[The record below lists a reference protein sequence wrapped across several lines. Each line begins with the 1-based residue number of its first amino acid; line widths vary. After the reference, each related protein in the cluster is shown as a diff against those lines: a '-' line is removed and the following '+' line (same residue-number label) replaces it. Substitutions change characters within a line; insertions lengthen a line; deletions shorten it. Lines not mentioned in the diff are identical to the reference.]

1 LAGIGVISN
10 PHSKLNRKNPNRHHY
25 LTYIA
30 GSEGHVAVTNS
41 LEELEQV
48 ASMYKALGVK
58 VIAINGGDGTIAHT
72 ITAIIHAWKDQPLPR
87 IVLLRGGT
95 INVVAQNLG
104 IQGTPEEILFR
115 LIEGYSKGTLDKIHR
130 LHTIKIANN
139 YGFLF
144 ANGVCAN
151 FLEEFYKNK
160 TGRLGSIALILKIFF
175 SRFFNRDFYF
185 KIATSNTTSLWRDGL
200 EISGERR
207 AISTLAATIKQ
218 MPLGPKLFPK
228 AGSLGEEI
236 QCVSYVCRPDE
247 IIFKVTKD
255 ILFTPNRPSDVKI
268 STSTRLVTI
277 ITHPPSGY
285 TLDGEL
291 YPPCESVTI
300 TLGPEIEFILV

>member
-1 LAGIGVISN
+1 MAGIGVISN

-48 ASMYKALGVK
+48 ALMFKALEIK
-58 VIAINGGDGTIAHT
+58 VVAINGGDGTIAHT

-104 IQGTPEEILFR
+104 IHGTPEEILYR
-115 LIEGYSKGTLDKIHR
+115 LIEGYSKGTLNQIHR

-151 FLEEFYKNK
+151 FLDEFYKNK
-160 TGRLGSIALILKIFF
+160 TGKLGSLALILKIFLA
-175 SRFFNRDFYF
+175 RYFNRDYYF
-185 KIATSNTTSLWRDGL
+185 KIATSSSTTLLR
-200 EISGERR
+200 EGEVIASEHR
-207 AISTLAATIKQ
+207 AISTLAATIKN

-228 AGSLGEEI
+228 AGNIGEEI
-236 QCVSYVCRPDE
+236 QCVSYICRPEE
-247 IIFKVTKD
+247 ILFKVTKD

-268 STSTRLVTI
+268 SASTRLVTI
-277 ITHPPSGY
+277 LTHPPSGY

>member
-48 ASMYKALGVK
+48 ALMFKALEIK
-58 VIAINGGDGTIAHT
+58 VVAINGGDGTIAHT

-104 IQGTPEEILFR
+104 IHGTPEEILYR
-115 LIEGYSKGTLDKIHR
+115 LIEGYSKGTLNQIHR

-151 FLEEFYKNK
+151 FLDEFYKNK
-160 TGRLGSIALILKIFF
+160 TGKLGSLALILKIFLA
-175 SRFFNRDFYF
+175 RYFNRDYYF
-185 KIATSNTTSLWRDGL
+185 KIATSSSTTLLR
-200 EISGERR
+200 EGEVIASEHR
-207 AISTLAATIKQ
+207 AISTLAATIKN

-228 AGSLGEEI
+228 AGNIGEEI
-236 QCVSYVCRPDE
+236 QCVSYICRPEE
-247 IIFKVTKD
+247 ILFKVTKD

-268 STSTRLVTI
+268 SASTRLVTI
-277 ITHPPSGY
+277 LTHPPSGY

>member
-1 LAGIGVISN
+1 MAGIGVISN

-48 ASMYKALGVK
+48 ALMFKALEIK
-58 VIAINGGDGTIAHT
+58 VVAINGGDGTIAHT

-104 IQGTPEEILFR
+104 IHGTPEEILYR
-115 LIEGYSKGTLDKIHR
+115 LIEGYSKGTLNQIHR

-151 FLEEFYKNK
+151 FLDEFYKNK
-160 TGRLGSIALILKIFF
+160 TGKLGSLVLILKIFWA
-175 SRFFNRDFYF
+175 RYFNRDYYF
-185 KIATSNTTSLWRDGL
+185 KIATSNSTTLLR
-200 EISGERR
+200 EGEVIASEHR
-207 AISTLAATIKQ
+207 AISTLAATIKN

-228 AGSLGEEI
+228 AGNIGEEI
-236 QCVSYVCRPDE
+236 QCVSYICRPEE
-247 IIFKVTKD
+247 ILFKVTKD

-268 STSTRLVTI
+268 SSSTRLVTI
-277 ITHPPSGY
+277 LTHPPSGY